1 MLSSKVYEVLRW
13 VVVLVLPAISVLI
26 TNLGKTWGWGLPYEA
41 ISATIDYIALFLGT
55 IFGISKI
62 VNDKKEVKIKQKGGI
77 LTHGRICKCATL
89 NIR

>member
-26 TNLGKTWGWGLPYEA
+26 TNLGKTWGWELSYEA

-62 VNDKKEVKIKQKGGI
+62 VNDKKAK
-77 LTHGRICKCATL
+77 
-89 NIR
+89 